1 MLSFRASLCTLSFD
15 GSAICEAI
23 MKAFRPRL
31 EEAYE
36 NAKDESTA
44 GIIKRMLNAIDHN
57 NYDAFDFYEW
67 CLKNQNVCVDNNPQI
82 GFLSTEALHK
92 LRVKLLQSTERAR
105 IKALSSR
112 RTQGSQRLPQ
122 SDLKSISLHASM
134 PVPPTMSWKGG
145 QLYAQWI
152 GV

>member
-1 MLSFRASLCTLSFD
+1 
-15 GSAICEAI
+15 

-31 EEAYE
+31 EEAYQ
-36 NAKDESTA
+36 NALDESTA
-44 GIIKRMLNAIDHN
+44 DIIERMLKAIDN
-57 NYDAFDFYEW
+57 KNYNAFEFYEW
-67 CLKNQNVCVDNNPQI
+67 CLKNQHVCVDNNPQI

-112 RTQGSQRLPQ
+112 RAQGAQRLPQ

-134 PVPPTMSWKGG
+134 PVPPTMNWKGG

>member
-1 MLSFRASLCTLSFD
+1 MLSFRASSCTLSFD
-15 GSAICEAI
+15 SSAICEAI

-44 GIIKRMLNAIDHN
+44 GIIKQMLNAIDHN

-112 RTQGSQRLPQ
+112 RAQGSQRLPQ